1 MTFSHFCAILT
12 SKGDDIMNN
21 KTTGTFISARRKEL
35 QLNQKQL
42 AEKLGVTDKAVSKWE
57 TGRSAPDIA
66 LLEPLA
72 RELGVSVVEILQGE
86 KIEEENFPAVSDE
99 VVVTTMKKDKKK
111 LKKSVV
117 IAVSIMLSILL
128 LLQINFY
135 CYHYFI
141 TIPKD
146 DITAIE
152 KEAEEYFEKFSS
164 IYEYEFHNGKIVK
177 SVEKGKYYFY
187 LIEGTNE
194 ANEKRIYLCIF
205 SNDEVFKNRI
215 EVIGGSL
222 GIEYKPNEIHNYCSG
237 EGSSLGCLNFN
248 VFYGYDM
255 QETEYSF
262 YYRGVKYTVPIE
274 DGIFLH
280 PFVDIDSNWTNAN
293 LIYND

>member
-1 MTFSHFCAILT
+1 
-12 SKGDDIMNN
+12 MN
-21 KTTGTFISARRKEL
+21 TTDMGRFISEVRKKKGLTQKEL
-35 QLNQKQL
+35 AEQLS
-42 AEKLGVTDKAVSKWE
+42 VTDKAVSKWE

-111 LKKSVV
+111 LKRAVI

-135 CYHYFI
+135 CYHYFT

-146 DITAIE
+146 DISAIE
-152 KEAEEYFEKFSS
+152 KEATEYVGKFTG
-164 IYEYEFHNGKIVK
+164 YYDTDFQNGKIAKAVQ
-177 SVEKGKYYFY
+177 KGKYYFY

-194 ANEKRIYLCIF
+194 TNEKRLNLCIF
-205 SNDEVFKNRI
+205 RKDEVFKNRI

-222 GIEYKPNEIHNYCSG
+222 GIAYKPNEILYHCSG
-237 EGSSLGCLNFN
+237 EGSPYGCVNFN

-255 QETEYSF
+255 TETEYSF
-262 YYRGVKYTVPIE
+262 YYRGVRYTVPIE

-280 PFVDIDSNWTNAN
+280 PFVEIDSNGTNAN
-293 LIYND
+293 LIYDD

>member
-1 MTFSHFCAILT
+1 M
-12 SKGDDIMNN
+12 DN
-21 KTTGTFISARRKEL
+21 KTTGAFISAIRKEL
-35 QLNQKQL
+35 NLNQKQL

-72 RELGVSVVEILQGE
+72 KELGVSVVEILQGE
-86 KIEEENFPAVSDE
+86 KIKEENFPTVSDE

-111 LKKSVV
+111 LRRAVI

-146 DITAIE
+146 DISAIE
-152 KEAEEYFEKFSS
+152 KEATEYIGRSAK
-164 IYEYEFHNGKIVK
+164 IYDDDFQSGKIIK
-177 SVEKGKYYFY
+177 YVEKGKYHFA
-187 LIEGTNE
+187 LVEGINKSG
-194 ANEKRIYLCIF
+194 EKRISMCIF
-205 SNDEVFKNRI
+205 ETDNVFTKRI
-215 EVIGGSL
+215 EAIGGSIGL
-222 GIEYKPNEIHNYCSG
+222 NYTPNEISHYCSG
-237 EGSSLGCLNFN
+237 EGVSMLGCVNFN

-255 QETEYSF
+255 QESEYSF

-280 PFVDIDSNWTNAN
+280 PFVDVDSNWTNAS

>member
-1 MTFSHFCAILT
+1 MLFCAILI
-12 SKGDDIMNN
+12 SKGDEIMDN
-21 KTTGTFISARRKEL
+21 KTTGAFISTRRKEL
-35 QLNQKQL
+35 SLNQKQL

-99 VVVTTMKKDKKK
+99 VVVTTMQKDKKK
-111 LKKSVV
+111 LRRAVAV
-117 IAVSIMLSILL
+117 AVSIMMSILL

-135 CYHYFI
+135 CYHYFT
-141 TIPKD
+141 TIPQD
-146 DITAIE
+146 DISAIE
-152 KEAEEYFEKFSS
+152 KEATEYIGKFTG
-164 IYEYEFHNGKIVK
+164 YYDTDFQGGKIAKAVQ
-177 SVEKGKYYFY
+177 KGKYYFY
-187 LIEGTNE
+187 LIEGTTE
-194 ANEKRIYLCIF
+194 TNEKRLNLCIF
-205 SNDEVFKNRI
+205 RKDDVFKERI

-222 GIEYKPNEIHNYCSG
+222 GISYKPNEILYHCSG
-237 EGSSLGCLNFN
+237 EGSTYGCVNFN

-255 QETEYSF
+255 EETEYSF

-280 PFVDIDSNWTNAN
+280 PFVDIDSNFTNAN

>member
-1 MTFSHFCAILT
+1 M
-12 SKGDDIMNN
+12 DN
-21 KTTGTFISARRKEL
+21 KTTGAFISARRKEL

-99 VVVTTMKKDKKK
+99 VVVKTMKKDKKK
-111 LKKSVV
+111 LRNAVV
-117 IAVSIMLSILL
+117 IAVSIMMSILL

-146 DITAIE
+146 DISAIE
-152 KEAEEYFEKFSS
+152 KEATEYAGKFT
-164 IYEYEFHNGKIVK
+164 EYYDTDFQGGKIAKAVQ
-177 SVEKGKYYFY
+177 KGKYYFY

-194 ANEKRIYLCIF
+194 ANEKRLNLCIF
-205 SNDEVFKNRI
+205 RKDEIFKERI

-237 EGSSLGCLNFN
+237 EGSSYGCVNFN

-255 QETEYSF
+255 TDSEYSF

-274 DGIFLH
+274 EEIFLH
-280 PFVDIDSNWTNAN
+280 PFVEIDSNGTNAS
-293 LIYND
+293 LIYDD